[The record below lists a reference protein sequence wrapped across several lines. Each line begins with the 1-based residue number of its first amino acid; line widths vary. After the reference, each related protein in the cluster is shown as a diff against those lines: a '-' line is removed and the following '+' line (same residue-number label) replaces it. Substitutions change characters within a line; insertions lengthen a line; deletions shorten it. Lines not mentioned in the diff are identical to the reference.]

1 MLKARIAVAA
11 LVLASA
17 LAACHSS
24 TTTGLTTPGDASQ
37 GDDID
42 LGGAY
47 DLTVFAGGPAV
58 DHANGATLTLSPTTY
73 SVRGFGNYNGI
84 GPDSGSYVALDTS
97 SVAGIDAGSLI
108 FTSAIPGVGQTVATF
123 VLSHDSLIVNVIQLG
138 GSIQN
143 TVWVK

>member
-1 MLKARIAVAA
+1 MLKARIAVVAFA
-11 LVLASA
+11 LTSA
-17 LAACHSS
+17 LAACHPS

-42 LGGAY
+42 LSSAY
-47 DLTVFAGGPAV
+47 NLAFFAGGPGV
-58 DHANGATLTLSPTTY
+58 DQADGATLAMTATTY
-73 SVRGFGNYNGI
+73 TVHGFGNYSGL
-84 GPDSGSYVALDTS
+84 GPDSGAYVALDTS

-123 VLSHDSLIVNVIQLG
+123 ALSHDSLIVNVIQLG